1 MDFKG
6 DNMKNKYF
14 VIGLIMLL
22 IVCSHSVFA
31 SAPKLGTAGATELLI
46 PMGAKN
52 AAMSGANVAN
62 VSGTDAI
69 YWNPAGL
76 ANITTGEATFSQM
89 SYFADMKVSYL
100 AAGANAGK
108 LGTFGV
114 SAQILDIGDIPVT
127 TRNMPEGTGEV
138 LQPDYLTLSATYAKR
153 FTDRILFGA
162 NTKIISEKI
171 GTMSASAVG
180 FDLGLQYLSQAGLA
194 FGVTM
199 KNIGS
204 KIKFDGTSIEFD
216 SDIPFANPSATTRK
230 TKLDMASH
238 DLPASMNLGLAYNYN
253 ISGLGKLNVC
263 GVYNNYSYSYDEVS
277 AGAEFALKDML
288 FARAGYVMPLYPSDW
303 EYDETSEFGLSL
315 GFGINLKMAGTNLM
329 FDYAFRP
336 MATFDA
342 NQYFS
347 MTLGF

>member
-1 MDFKG
+1 
-6 DNMKNKYF
+6 MKNKYF
-14 VIGLIMLL
+14 VIGLMILL

-31 SAPKLGTAGATELLI
+31 SAPKLGTAGAPELLI

-52 AAMSGANVAN
+52 VALSGSNIASIA
-62 VSGTDAI
+62 GTDAM
-69 YWNPAGL
+69 YWNPAGMADL
-76 ANITTGEATFSQM
+76 KTGEATFTQM

-108 LGTFGV
+108 IGAFGI
-114 SAQILDIGDIPVT
+114 SLQILNIGDIPVT
-127 TRNMPEGTGEV
+127 TVNMPEGTGEV
-138 LQPDYLTLSATYAKR
+138 LSPDYLTLSATYAKR
-153 FTDRILFGA
+153 FTDRILFGT
-162 NTKIISEKI
+162 NVKLISEKV

-180 FDLGLQYLSQAGLA
+180 FDLGLQYISHIGLA

-204 KIKFDGTSIEFD
+204 NIEFDGTAIEFD
-216 SDIPFANPSATTRK
+216 SSVPFANPNATSRK

-238 DLPASMNLGLAYNYN
+238 ELPASMNLGLSYTYKLAE
-253 ISGLGKLNVC
+253 LGKINLC
-263 GVYNNYSYSYDEVS
+263 GVYSNYSYSYDEMS
-277 AGAEFALKDML
+277 AGAEFAFRDML
-288 FARAGYVMPLYPSDW
+288 FARAGYLIPLYPSDW
-303 EYDETSEFGLSL
+303 EYDETSEYGMSL

-347 MTLGF
+347 ITIGF